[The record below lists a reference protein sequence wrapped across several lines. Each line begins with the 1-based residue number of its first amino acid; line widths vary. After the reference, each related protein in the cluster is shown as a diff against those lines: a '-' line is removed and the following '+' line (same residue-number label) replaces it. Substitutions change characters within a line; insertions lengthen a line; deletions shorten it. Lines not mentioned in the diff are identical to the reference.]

1 MTDGIR
7 PARASQANTNR
18 QDTAGRQWVA
28 FTFYRLRPSA
38 YALTVEERQAAGEEF
53 VSMVETAAR
62 HLLLW
67 RSYSLVGLRGD
78 ADLLLWQVADA
89 PSGLQAFASDVRR
102 SQLAAHLE
110 VSYYYLALT
119 RRSIYVDDHTH
130 PGQEG
135 RRTDVQP
142 AEMPYLFVYPFV
154 KTRAWYALPVEER
167 QRMMNEHIAVGH
179 RYPEVK
185 INTTY
190 SFGIDDQEFV
200 LAFEA
205 QKPEVFLDLVMD
217 LRSSEASRYT
227 LRDTPAFTSL
237 ARPLPMA
244 LSQMLGLP
252 TDAVGTQPS
261 QEGVSRVVR

>member
-1 MTDGIR
+1 M
-7 PARASQANTNR
+7 
-18 QDTAGRQWVA
+18 
-28 FTFYRLRPSA
+28 
-38 YALTVEERQAAGEEF
+38 
-53 VSMVETAAR
+53 
-62 HLLLW
+62 LLW
-67 RSYSLVGLRGD
+67 L
-78 ADLLLWQVADA
+78 VADA
-89 PSGLQAFASDVRR
+89 PGGLQAFASDVRR
-102 SQLAAHLE
+102 SQLATQLE
-110 VSYYYLALT
+110 VTYNYLALT
-119 RRSIYVDDHTH
+119 RRSIYVDGHAH
-130 PGQEG
+130 SGQEG

-154 KTRAWYALPVEER
+154 KTRAWYALPVDEH

-205 QKPEVFLDLVMD
+205 HKPEVFLDLVMD

-237 ARPLPMA
+237 AQPLPMA
-244 LSQMLGLP
+244 LSQLLGLP
-252 TDAVGTQPS
+252 TDAVTTQPS
-261 QEGVSRVVR
+261 REGASRVVR